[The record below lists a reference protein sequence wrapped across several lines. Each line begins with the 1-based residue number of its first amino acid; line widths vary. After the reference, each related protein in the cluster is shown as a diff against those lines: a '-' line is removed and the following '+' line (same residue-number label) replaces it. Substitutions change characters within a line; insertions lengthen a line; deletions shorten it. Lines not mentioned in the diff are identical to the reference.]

1 MRIVFFGNADFG
13 CNVIDGL
20 VSSKH
25 DIVGVVTNKDK
36 KSGRNLRLSQTP
48 IKKKAL
54 SLGLNLIEQDD
65 LKESMFIKQL
75 KEISADLFI
84 VIAYKILPKEI
95 YQIPAFGS
103 INLHASLLPAYKGAA
118 PIQRAII
125 NNESYTGLSSFFL
138 NESIDGGELIFQSKV
153 DIDKNDTFKEVWTK
167 LYIDSS
173 DFILET
179 LELIENKEKRLIK
192 GCPLIESYASKI
204 KKTELKIDWNE
215 KNTLVH
221 NKIRAFSPYPS
232 MYTVFNGKRLKILK
246 SRIISDNINSRISG
260 EVFAENSRL
269 LVKCGVGAL
278 EILSLQPD
286 SKRKMNAID
295 FINGSIL
302 SNSEK
307 TIAFE

>member
-95 YQIPAFGS
+95 YQIPVLGS

>member
-1 MRIVFFGNADFG
+1 MKIVFFGNADFG

-65 LKESMFIKQL
+65 LKESMFINQL

-95 YQIPAFGS
+95 YQIPVLGS

-286 SKRKMNAID
+286 SKRKMDAID